1 MWESVFGC
9 MCRNTPLHSDMMC
22 NTGNNTLLTGGACN
36 GWNQV
41 LCWIQALRWCVRVD
55 YLSIWW
61 ILHKLTCQF
70 PSKITTF
77 SCFLKQLIHS
87 QHTLQVTIC
96 PVSDPALF
104 KANTPLWAAVGT
116 SSMKAQQ
123 APECV
128 GAHQW
133 TSGHSKEPAVC
144 WWSNHPL
151 SSWLLGEWSAP
162 QCYTDNLSDAE
173 ILVSYIFACEL
184 WFYSYGGFLCLEA
197 CNLFLTHNLG
207 KIL

>member
-1 MWESVFGC
+1 MDGIKCSAESRLFTDVSELIVWVFGEFC
-9 MCRNTPLHSDMMC
+9 INLHVSFLVKSPQ
-22 NTGNNTLLTGGACN
+22 TL
-36 GWNQV
+36 
-41 LCWIQALRWCVRVD
+41 
-55 YLSIWW
+55 
-61 ILHKLTCQF
+61 
-70 PSKITTF
+70 

-96 PVSDPALF
+96 PVTDPALF

-133 TSGHSKEPAVC
+133 TLGHSKEPAVC

-151 SSWLLGEWSAP
+151 SSWLLGEGSAP

-173 ILVSYIFACEL
+173 MLVSYIFACEL
-184 WFYSYGGFLCLEA
+184 GFYSYGGFLCLEA
-197 CNLFLTHNLG
+197 CKLFLTHNLG
-207 KIL
+207 EIL